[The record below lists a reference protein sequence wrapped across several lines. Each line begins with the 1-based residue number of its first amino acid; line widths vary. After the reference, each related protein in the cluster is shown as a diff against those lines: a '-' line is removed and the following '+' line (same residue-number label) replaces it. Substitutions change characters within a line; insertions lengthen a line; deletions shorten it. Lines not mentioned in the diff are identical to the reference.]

1 MLIRGFLLVRIG
13 FFCDEEPDFG
23 GYVSHLFVS
32 SSVML
37 LLLLLLLLRLPLLFC
52 SSFFL

>member
-1 MLIRGFLLVRIG
+1 LLIRGFLLVRIG
-13 FFCDEEPDFG
+13 FFCDEEPGFD

-32 SSVML
+32 SFVMLLVL
-37 LLLLLLLLRLPLLFC
+37 LLLLLLPLLFC